1 MRRVLVGS
9 AVAMLVTAS
18 LVYLFDPVSG
28 QRRRRTLRKSSVSVA
43 RRIGNGVVVAQLTR
57 YGARRFNHLASR
69 LRDAVA

>member
-1 MRRVLVGS
+1 MRRALVGS
-9 AVAMLVTAS
+9 AVAMVVAAS

-28 QRRRRTLRKSSVSVA
+28 QRRRRTLRKQSVTVA

-57 YGARRFNHLASR
+57 YGARRFNWVASR